1 MKRYRNLIL
10 PLLLLSV
17 LLVIFWRWGFSE
29 KLDWTLD
36 GADISVISAETT
48 NGAITLV
55 GSDQEKVIICA
66 FKQVRAWNRTNAEKF
81 AKEVQIHV
89 ERNGKEIKI
98 YKKHPKP
105 PSGISIRVTYEIQCP
120 AVIDVNLQASRKI
133 EINGVEGAVDAR
145 TTNGKI
151 KLYGGVG
158 RIHTVTK
165 NGKIKASVTRL
176 TNEGIFVTSN
186 GSVDVEIRE
195 GIAPVS
201 ARTSNGSINL
211 KLPRNFAG
219 LLDAKTSNGR
229 VHSDF
234 RVPLTDKSKRRLSGK
249 IGEGGTVMVELRTE
263 NGSVNLRKQ

>member
-1 MKRYRNLIL
+1 MKRYRNLIWL
-10 PLLLLSV
+10 LLLLSV
-17 LLVIFWRWGFSE
+17 LLIILWQWRFSE
-29 KLDWTLD
+29 QLHWTLD
-36 GADISVISAETT
+36 GTDISVISAETS

-55 GSDQEKVIICA
+55 GSAQEKVIIRA
-66 FKQVRAWNRTNAEKF
+66 SKQVRAWNRANAEKF
-81 AKEVQIHV
+81 AKEVKIHV
-89 ERNGKEIKI
+89 EQRGKEVKI
-98 YKKHPKP
+98 YKRPPNP

-120 AVIDVNLQASRKI
+120 SAIDVNLKASRKI

-145 TTNGKI
+145 TTSGKI
-151 KLYGGVG
+151 ELDGGVG

-165 NGKIKASVTRL
+165 NGKIEASVKRL
-176 TNEGIFVTSN
+176 TDEGIFVTSN

-211 KLPRNFAG
+211 KLPGNFSG
-219 LLDAKTSNGR
+219 QLDAKTSNGR

-234 RVPLTDKSKRRLSGK
+234 PVPLTDKSKRRLSGK

-263 NGSVNLRKQ
+263 NGSINLRKQ